1 MLGFLLLARVGG
13 RIRLLQEE
21 KSLQNNTP
29 RFRFHPARCGHT
41 PRDSRA
47 HALNLEWTLL
57 GKE

>member
-47 HALNLEWTLL
+47 HAL
-57 GKE
+57 